1 MASALD
7 LTDLIPD
14 LEYNIN
20 APGEDQFANVSVE
33 EWTSRLRDGF
43 WNAWNDGLLQDYI
56 EIDGTVTP
64 RSGTTMIPRDQ
75 QQIIILYTSINVLF
89 QQMLR
94 MNTTFR
100 AKAGPVEYETQQSAQ
115 LLKALLDDLSQRRI
129 YLLER
134 LAETGVTRAFYL
146 IDSYQS
152 RQDALNEG
160 YSVWVG
166 N

>member
-1 MASALD
+1 MASLD

-14 LEYNIN
+14 LQYNLN
-20 APGEDQFANVSVE
+20 SPGEDAFANVSEE

-43 WNAWNDGLLQDYI
+43 WNAWNDGLIQDYI
-56 EIDGTVTP
+56 EVDGVVSP
-64 RSGTTMIPRDQ
+64 RSGTATISRDQ
-75 QQIIILYTSINVLF
+75 QQIILLYTSIAVLF

-94 MNTTFR
+94 LNTTFR

-146 IDSYQS
+146 IDTYQS
-152 RQDALNEG
+152 RQSALNEG
-160 YSVWVG
+160 ISVWVG

>member
-1 MASALD
+1 MAATLD

-14 LEYNIN
+14 LEYNLN
-20 APGEDQFANVSVE
+20 APGEDQFANVSDE

-43 WNAWNDGLLQDYI
+43 WNAWNDGLLQEYT
-56 EIDGTVTP
+56 EVDGVVSP
-64 RSGTTMIPRDQ
+64 RSGSTMISRDQ
-75 QQIIILYTSINVLF
+75 QQIILLYTSINVIS
-89 QQMLR
+89 QQMFR

-115 LLKALLDDLSQRRI
+115 LLKALLDDLTQRRI

-146 IDSYQS
+146 IDTYQS
-152 RQDALNEG
+152 RQNALYEG
-160 YSVWVG
+160 LSVWVG